1 MRRALLS
8 LVLAS
13 ACALLQACGSSNS
26 TPTPPPPP
34 PQPQITITVP
44 SDGATV
50 TALPTTLKVTFSNGA
65 DPAAMKAQLDGVDI
79 TTQFAAADSTG
90 TRQVQVDRPLL
101 NLGKNQLQVF
111 TGTVRASVSFT
122 VVLSGPGSTANATLP
137 LLIPIQTRY
146 MTGDGSHNS
155 DYNIALFAD
164 LYQPNTPTTLLPAP
178 NPTGQQ
184 PGNQGLQIVFLR
196 RSDLALISNVLV
208 PNEVPPAD
216 GNYSNSRSLHE
227 SCLWSACRLRQ
238 CGMPTDH
245 AESGHAGLYTL
256 FCNPVSSGLRRLHL
270 HIRKAGCVNEI
281 PIRQRRCLQVAY
293 SFIGNSNRSGPN
305 VAAGSTM
312 SGSRAAGQTIRA
324 TPGSVTVYPTPAYR

>member
-101 NLGKNQLQVF
+101 NLGKTNAGLH
-111 TGTVRASVSFT
+111 RHSASQRILHSRT
-122 VVLSGPGSTANATLP
+122 QRPRLDCQRHLP

-164 LYQPNTPTTLLPAP
+164 STNPIRPPILLPAP
-178 NPTGQQ
+178 NPTG
-184 PGNQGLQIVFLR
+184 
-196 RSDLALISNVLV
+196 SSLV
-208 PNEVPPAD
+208 
-216 GNYSNSRSLHE
+216 
-227 SCLWSACRLRQ
+227 
-238 CGMPTDH
+238 
-245 AESGHAGLYTL
+245 
-256 FCNPVSSGLRRLHL
+256 
-270 HIRKAGCVNEI
+270 
-281 PIRQRRCLQVAY
+281 
-293 SFIGNSNRSGPN
+293 
-305 VAAGSTM
+305 
-312 SGSRAAGQTIRA
+312 IRA
-324 TPGSVTVYPTPAYR
+324 FKSCFCAAPIWL